1 MDYEETSRCPYVL
14 VLVGTKVVQ
23 FAINSQD
30 HCNNQNPYLQMP
42 ETTLPET
49 NKKCIVQS

>member
-1 MDYEETSRCPYVL
+1 LDNGTDEGEASRRPYVL

-30 HCNNQNPYLQMP
+30 HCNNQNLYLQMP
-42 ETTLPET
+42 ETIATA
-49 NKKCIVQS
+49 